1 MWTQLKTPMRELW
14 YAIEPTLRALLR
26 MMMALGRALW
36 SIVRVPVVLVL
47 QVLAALILIFEE
59 WGWKPLSD
67 LLARLAQFRVWAR
80 LEQWIALLPPYG
92 ALAVFA
98 LPTLILLPLKFLS
111 VWLLANGFYFS
122 AGGLFLG
129 AKVASTAFIARIF
142 ILTKPAL
149 MRIGWFARAYN
160 WLMPWKDAIF
170 ARIRESFVWRYGR
183 MLKNAARIEAKQA
196 YARWRPWV
204 ASLWGRWAPHA
215 REALRSVQSHLR
227 VASERVRLA
236 WRIWRPRAA
245 AEMARWRASAQR
257 LFGGIV

>member
-1 MWTQLKTPMRELW
+1 MRELW

-26 MMMALGRALW
+26 LVTALGRALW
-36 SIVRVPVVLVL
+36 AIMRVPVLLVL

-67 LLARLAQFRVWAR
+67 MLARLVRFRIWAR

-122 AGGLFLG
+122 AVGLFLG

-142 ILTKPAL
+142 LLTKPAL

-170 ARIRESFVWRYGR
+170 ARIRLSLVWRYGR
-183 MLKNAARIEAKQA
+183 MLKNGARIEAKQA
-196 YARWRPWV
+196 YARWRPWAV
-204 ASLWGRWAPHA
+204 TQWGVWAPRA

-227 VASERVRLA
+227 VGTERLRLA
-236 WRIWRPRAA
+236 WRIWRPRAS
-245 AEMARWRASAQR
+245 AEVVRWQAYARRLWQR